1 VDLEFI
7 IILFISYLTGSI
19 PFGLIITKLFLKK
32 DIRNFGSGNIGA
44 TNVLRT
50 GNKFLAILT
59 LLLDVSKGFLIILIT
74 HNFFNN
80 LIYLAGLLC
89 LLGHI
94 FPIWLNF
101 KGGKGIAT
109 YVGIL
114 LGISIKVFLVFGLTW
129 LITAA
134 ITRYSSLS
142 SILSTFVALCYSY
155 FSYNNSL
162 IFFMITVF
170 IIIVYTHK
178 DNLKRLINKTEN
190 KIRFK

>member
-1 VDLEFI
+1 M
-7 IILFISYLTGSI
+7 
-19 PFGLIITKLFLKK
+19 
-32 DIRNFGSGNIGA
+32 
-44 TNVLRT
+44 
-50 GNKFLAILT
+50 
-59 LLLDVSKGFLIILIT
+59 
-74 HNFFNN
+74 
-80 LIYLAGLLC
+80 
-89 LLGHI
+89 LGHI